1 MLVLAWFDDV
11 LDDAVGSR
19 TKGGDV
25 VVGTEEVMM
34 DPEGMLEVFGG
45 DEVGD
50 GDGIAEL
57 LDDVEEADAGP
68 PPPCTS
74 HSCTGMVA

>member
-1 MLVLAWFDDV
+1 VLVLAWFDDV

-34 DPEGMLEVFGG
+34 DPKGMLEVFVA

-57 LDDVEEADAGP
+57 LDDVDEADAGP

-74 HSCTGMVA
+74 NSCTGMVA

>member
-1 MLVLAWFDDV
+1 VLVLARFDDV
-11 LDDAVGSR
+11 LDDAVGLR

-25 VVGTEEVMM
+25 VVGTEEVMN
-34 DPEGMLEVFGG
+34 PEGTLEVFGA

-57 LDDVEEADAGP
+57 LDDVDEADAGP

-74 HSCTGMVA
+74 NGCTAMVA